1 MRAGQTRKPC
11 VHVAAGA
18 LAWPSAAGPDISHVP
33 PNGVRVRAVYR
44 LALKELGSGDQKER
58 RSQADKLLR
67 CAASHG
73 QEQTWTRKGEGE
85 SVCCLLVLDSV
96 TSTPQWIRQPKPR
109 DVHDVYV
116 FVCKCVLSSP
126 RASQPLNVFAY
137 AFSSTSAFSLR
148 LMTLRL
154 AGGATPAFIGVS
166 APPLPS
172 LTAAQRIHP
181 PRNCPMLTV
190 GYNNTTITA
199 L

>member
-1 MRAGQTRKPC
+1 VIKRKDGHKLTSFYGAQQVTVRSRRGHERAMG
-11 VHVAAGA
+11 
-18 LAWPSAAGPDISHVP
+18 
-33 PNGVRVRAVYR
+33 
-44 LALKELGSGDQKER
+44 ER
-58 RSQADKLLR
+58 
-67 CAASHG
+67 
-73 QEQTWTRKGEGE
+73 
-85 SVCCLLVLDSV
+85 VCCLLVLDSV